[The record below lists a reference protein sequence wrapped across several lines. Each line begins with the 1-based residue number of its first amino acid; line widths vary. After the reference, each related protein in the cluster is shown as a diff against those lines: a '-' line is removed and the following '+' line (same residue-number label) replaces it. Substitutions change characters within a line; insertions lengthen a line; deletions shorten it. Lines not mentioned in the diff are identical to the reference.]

1 MFNFTKGVNDMAN
14 FEEMANVVIA
24 GDEEKSAELT
34 QKAVD
39 EGINPLEIINE
50 GLMKGMDVVGQRF
63 KAADMFIPEVLMSAK
78 AMSAGMNIVR
88 PLIVG
93 GEVPSR
99 GKVLLGTVKGDLHEI
114 GKKLVGM
121 IMESSGMI
129 VEDLGIDITP
139 EQFAAAIKEKKPDV
153 LGMSALLTTTMLAM
167 KDTIE
172 VLKEEGLRDSV
183 KIMVGGA
190 PVSSDFATEIGADGW
205 APDAVSAKD
214 LALKL
219 IG

>member
-1 MFNFTKGVNDMAN
+1 MAN
-14 FEEMANVVIA
+14 FEEMANMVIE
-24 GDEEKSAELT
+24 GNEEKVVELT
-34 QKAVD
+34 KQAIE
-39 EGINPLEIINE
+39 EGINPMDIIDN
-50 GLMKGMDVVGQRF
+50 GLMSGMNVVGVRF

-78 AMSAGMNIVR
+78 SMSAGMALVK
-88 PLIVG
+88 PLIID
-93 GEVPSR
+93 GEIPSQ

-121 IMESSGMI
+121 IMESSGII
-129 VEDLGIDITP
+129 VEDLGIDVTP
-139 EQFAAAIKEKKPDV
+139 EQFAAAIKEKKPDI
-153 LGMSALLTTTMLAM
+153 LGMSALLTTTMLSM

-172 VLKEEGLRDSV
+172 VLKEEGLRDSI

-190 PVSSDFATEIGADGW
+190 PVSSDFAKEIGADGW

-219 IG
+219 MAS

>member
-1 MFNFTKGVNDMAN
+1 MADFEAMAN
-14 FEEMANVVIA
+14 AVIA
-24 GDEEKSAELT
+24 GDEEKVTDLT

-39 EGINPLEIINE
+39 EGLDPLNIIDE
-50 GLMKGMDVVGQRF
+50 GLMNGMNVVGQRF
-63 KAADMFIPEVLMSAK
+63 KAAEMFIPEVLMSAK
-78 AMSAGMNIVR
+78 VMNAGMNIVR

-93 GEVPSR
+93 GEVPSK

-121 IMESSGMI
+121 IMESSGLI
-129 VEDLGIDITP
+129 VEDLGIDIAP
-139 EQFAAAIKEKKPDV
+139 EQFAEAIKEKKPDI

-183 KIMVGGA
+183 KILVGGA
-190 PVSSDFATEIGADGW
+190 PVSSDFAREIGADGW

-214 LALKL
+214 LVLKL
-219 IG
+219 LGQN

>member
-1 MFNFTKGVNDMAN
+1 MAN
-14 FEEMANVVIA
+14 FEELANMVIE
-24 GDEEKSAELT
+24 GNEEKVAELT
-34 QKAVD
+34 KKAVD
-39 EGINPLEIINE
+39 EGVSPMDIIDK
-50 GLMKGMDVVGQRF
+50 GLMSGMNVVGQRF

-78 AMSAGMNIVR
+78 SMSAGMEIVR

-93 GEVPSR
+93 GEIPSKGR
-99 GKVLLGTVKGDLHEI
+99 VLLGTVKGDLHEI

-121 IMESSGMI
+121 IMESSGLI
-129 VEDLGIDITP
+129 VEDLGIDIPP
-139 EQFAAAIKEKKPDV
+139 EQFAEAVREKKPDI

-183 KIMVGGA
+183 KILVGGA
-190 PVSSDFATEIGADGW
+190 PVSSDFAQQIGADGW

-214 LALKL
+214 LALQL
-219 IG
+219 LGQ

>member
-1 MFNFTKGVNDMAN
+1 MAN
-14 FEEMANVVIA
+14 FEEMANMVIE
-24 GDEEKSAELT
+24 GNEEKVVELT
-34 QKAVD
+34 QKAID
-39 EGINPLEIINE
+39 EGVGPMDIVDN
-50 GLMKGMDVVGQRF
+50 GLMSGMNVVGVRF

-78 AMSAGMNIVR
+78 AMSAGMELVK

-93 GEVPSR
+93 GESLSK

-121 IMESSGMI
+121 IMESSGLE
-129 VEDLGIDITP
+129 VDDLGIDITP
-139 EQFAAAIKEKKPDV
+139 EQFAAAVREKKPDI

-167 KDTIE
+167 RDTVE

-183 KIMVGGA
+183 KILVGGA
-190 PVSSDFATEIGADGW
+190 PVSSDFATQIGADGW

-214 LALKL
+214 LAMQL
-219 IG
+219 IGS

>member
-1 MFNFTKGVNDMAN
+1 MAN
-14 FEEMANVVIA
+14 FEEMANTVIA
-24 GDEEKSAELT
+24 GDEEKVVELT
-34 QKAVD
+34 KKAVD
-39 EGINPLEIINE
+39 EGVDPLEIINE

-78 AMSAGMNIVR
+78 SMSAGMEIVK

-93 GEVPSR
+93 GEIPSK
-99 GKVLLGTVKGDLHEI
+99 GKVVIGTVKGDLHDI

-121 IMESSGMI
+121 IMESSGLI
-129 VEDLGIDITP
+129 VEDLGIDVSP
-139 EQFAAAIKEKKPDV
+139 EKFAEAIREKKPDIV
-153 LGMSALLTTTMLAM
+153 GMSALLTTTMLSM

-183 KIMVGGA
+183 KILVGGA
-190 PVSSDFATEIGADGW
+190 PVSSDFAEEIGADGW

-214 LALKL
+214 LAFQLL
-219 IG
+219 S

>member
-1 MFNFTKGVNDMAN
+1 MADFEAMAN
-14 FEEMANVVIA
+14 AVIA
-24 GDEEKSAELT
+24 GDEEKVADLT

-39 EGINPLEIINE
+39 EGLDPLNIIDE
-50 GLMKGMDVVGQRF
+50 GLMNGMNVVGQRF
-63 KAADMFIPEVLMSAK
+63 KAAEMFIPEVLMSAK
-78 AMSAGMNIVR
+78 VMNAGMNIVR

-93 GEVPSR
+93 GEVPSK

-121 IMESSGMI
+121 IMESSGLI
-129 VEDLGIDITP
+129 VEDLGIDIAP
-139 EQFAAAIKEKKPDV
+139 EQFAEAIKEKKPDI

-183 KIMVGGA
+183 KILVGGA
-190 PVSSDFATEIGADGW
+190 PVSSDFAREIGADGW

-214 LALKL
+214 LVLKL
-219 IG
+219 LGQN

>member
-1 MFNFTKGVNDMAN
+1 MAN
-14 FEEMANVVIA
+14 FEEMANTVIV
-24 GDEEKSAELT
+24 GDEEKVVELT
-34 QKAVD
+34 KKAVD
-39 EGINPLEIINE
+39 EGVSPMDIINE

-63 KAADMFIPEVLMSAK
+63 KAAEMFIPEVLMAAK
-78 AMSAGMNIVR
+78 SMSAGMEIVK

-93 GEVPSR
+93 GEVPSK
-99 GKVLLGTVKGDLHEI
+99 GKVVIGTVKGDLHDI

-121 IMESSGMI
+121 IMESSGLI
-129 VEDLGIDITP
+129 VEDLGIDVSP
-139 EQFAAAIKEKKPDV
+139 EQFAQAVKEKKPDIV
-153 LGMSALLTTTMLAM
+153 GMSALLTTTMLAM

-183 KIMVGGA
+183 KILVGGA
-190 PVSSDFATEIGADGW
+190 PVSSDFAKEIGADGW

-214 LALKL
+214 LAFQL